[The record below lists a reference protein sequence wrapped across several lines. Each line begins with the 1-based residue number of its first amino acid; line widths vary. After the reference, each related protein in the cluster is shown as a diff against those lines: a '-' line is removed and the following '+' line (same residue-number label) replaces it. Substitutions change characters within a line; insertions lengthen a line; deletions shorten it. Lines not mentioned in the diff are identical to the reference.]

1 MAFNK
6 GFNAFG
12 TLVIVKDESDFL
24 NRTCPWGV
32 FSIELEPPRISI
44 FTFKTV
50 EIIMI

>member
-24 NRTCPWGV
+24 NGTCPWGV
-32 FSIELEPPRISI
+32 FSIELKPP
-44 FTFKTV
+44 
-50 EIIMI
+50 E